1 MSCRTA
7 EDLGSQKLGK
17 EKEISKLGG
26 DINLCQVPPPKKKNK
41 VLAIAVST
49 YAKVDI
55 RVFWSNFA

>member
-26 DINLCQVPPPKKKNK
+26 DINLCQVP
-41 VLAIAVST
+41 SS
-49 YAKVDI
+49 
-55 RVFWSNFA
+55 RSQ